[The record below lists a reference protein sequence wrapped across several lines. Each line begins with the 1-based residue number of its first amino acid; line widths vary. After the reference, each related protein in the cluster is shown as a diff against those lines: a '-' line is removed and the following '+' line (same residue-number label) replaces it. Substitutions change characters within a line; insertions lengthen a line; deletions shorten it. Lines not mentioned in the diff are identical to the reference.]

1 MYAQGVY
8 KIFTVIGGP
17 WPLLAPLVPPLIA
30 TYYRIIAIGTYCY
43 HDLIR
48 VELIELSNLKSI

>member
-1 MYAQGVY
+1 
-8 KIFTVIGGP
+8 
-17 WPLLAPLVPPLIA
+17 LLQKLKVIA